1 MPPSPLSVE
10 EFVGMRSLCSL
21 LAEQM
26 RTASPLYDMAWALRW
41 AGHVAGAL
49 AALHAQSPP

>member
-1 MPPSPLSVE
+1 
-10 EFVGMRSLCSL
+10 MRSLCSL